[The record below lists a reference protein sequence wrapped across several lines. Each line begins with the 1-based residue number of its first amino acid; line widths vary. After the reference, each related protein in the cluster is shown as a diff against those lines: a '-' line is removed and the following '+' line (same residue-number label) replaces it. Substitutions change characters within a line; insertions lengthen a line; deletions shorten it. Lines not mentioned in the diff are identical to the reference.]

1 MSLIHCPECKKQI
14 SNTAKE
20 CPNCGYQLEKERK
33 KENDKRMMFLYVII
47 FIVFFI
53 ALKILKIV

>member
-33 KENDKRMMFLYVII
+33 KENDKRMIRE
-47 FIVFFI
+47 
-53 ALKILKIV
+53 